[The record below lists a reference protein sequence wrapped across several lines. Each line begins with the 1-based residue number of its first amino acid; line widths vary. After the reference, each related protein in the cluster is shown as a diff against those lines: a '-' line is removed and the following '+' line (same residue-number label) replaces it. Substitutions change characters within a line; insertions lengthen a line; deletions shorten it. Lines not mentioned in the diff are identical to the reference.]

1 MQTIKKELTMESS
14 LEMMESLEG
23 DIIQGSFAL
32 GVGMASKSP
41 TDSKILRKDASGHQ
55 MMAVFCST
63 FSKTEERSLH
73 FGNIYKHS
81 TSQELFS

>member
-1 MQTIKKELTMESS
+1 MESS

-41 TDSKILRKDASGHQ
+41 SNSKILRKYASGH
-55 MMAVFCST
+55 
-63 FSKTEERSLH
+63 
-73 FGNIYKHS
+73 
-81 TSQELFS
+81 